1 MLGRPVR
8 DIQQAI
14 NFQQPEQA
22 PYLRRSHHYPQLR
35 STGGGTFVGLH
46 DGAPA
51 QSQNV
56 VALMSA
62 VTVPP
67 WLTAEARA
75 STTRLA

>member
-1 MLGRPVR
+1 MAR
-8 DIQQAI
+8 
-14 NFQQPEQA
+14 
-22 PYLRRSHHYPQLR
+22 
-35 STGGGTFVGLH
+35 
-46 DGAPA
+46 APA

-75 STTRLA
+75 SATRLALQTSICPGQRHDCLAPGHGGFCRHPRRGLPSGGMACLA